1 MAPRTYVPV
10 AIDLVSR
17 KRGLHIAL
25 DPDTL
30 ARVRAFIDKVQAHYR
45 PTIGA
50 DRIVSQL
57 LNEALD
63 ARLFF
68 LHPGSGRGK
77 DDNLTG
83 F

>member
-1 MAPRTYVPV
+1 MAPRKYVPV
-10 AIDLVSR
+10 AIDPVRR

-30 ARVRAFIDKVQAHYR
+30 ERVRAFIDKVQAHYR
-45 PTIGA
+45 PAIGA
-50 DRIVSQL
+50 DRIVAQL

-68 LHPGSGRGK
+68 THPGSGRGK
-77 DDNLTG
+77 DDNLAG

>member
-1 MAPRTYVPV
+1 MAPRKYVPV
-10 AIDLVSR
+10 AIDPVSR
-17 KRGLHIAL
+17 TRGLHIAL

-45 PTIGA
+45 PTIGTN
-50 DRIVSQL
+50 RIVAQL
-57 LNEALD
+57 LNDALD